1 MDVTPVSS
9 GAAALPRAEPVH
21 RPHGG
26 ASAGAQED
34 TPRQPAQAA
43 LKFVLESADA
53 EARFTFHR
61 ETNRVVVTVYHRESG
76 EVIREFPSPR
86 YLDVVA
92 GLLDRGL
99 VVDTKG

>member
-9 GAAALPRAEPVH
+9 GAAALPAAEPVH
-21 RPHGG
+21 RPHPGPPPG
-26 ASAGAQED
+26 
-34 TPRQPAQAA
+34 TPEEPPPTPAQAA
-43 LKFVLESADA
+43 LKFVLETADA
-53 EARFTFHR
+53 EARFTFHH
-61 ETNRVVVTVYHRESG
+61 ETNQVVVTVYHRESG

-92 GLLDRGL
+92 GLLERGL

>member
-21 RPHGG
+21 RP
-26 ASAGAQED
+26 AAVAPAGEQA
-34 TPRQPAQAA
+34 TPRLPAQAA

-53 EARFTFHR
+53 EARFRFHH
-61 ETNRVVVTVYHRESG
+61 ETNAVVVTVYHRESG

-99 VVDTKG
+99 VVDTEG